1 MLPNFE
7 RAILALGET
16 IAWERS
22 SGDDGSAALGKGAAD
37 FLLSVHRRMPD
48 YLRPPFH
55 ILVLL
60 FDVWPLLRKGRL
72 FHQLSID
79 NRLVELDIWRRSRL
93 EIRRRFVE
101 FYTTLGVFGVYSDLY
116 GRDYQHGDLSPGER
130 ARS

>member
-1 MLPNFE
+1 MLPHFE

-16 IAWERS
+16 VAWEGR
-22 SGDDGSAALGKGAAD
+22 SGDDGIAALGKGASG

-55 ILVLL
+55 VLVIL
-60 FDVWPLLRKGRL
+60 FDVWPLFRKGRP
-72 FHQLSID
+72 FHQLSLD
-79 NRLVELDIWRRSRL
+79 DRLAELDTWRRSRL

-101 FYTTLGVFGVYSDLY
+101 FYASLAVFSVYSDLY
-116 GRDYQHGDLSPGER
+116 GRDYQHGDLPSGER